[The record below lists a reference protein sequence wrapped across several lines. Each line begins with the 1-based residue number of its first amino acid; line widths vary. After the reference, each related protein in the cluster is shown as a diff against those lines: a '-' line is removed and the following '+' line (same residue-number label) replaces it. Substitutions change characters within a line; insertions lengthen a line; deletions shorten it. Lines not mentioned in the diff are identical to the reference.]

1 MVDALESLAQTKG
14 LNYASS
20 TTRQSNCGTPQRD
33 AIMRRRGPCTC
44 CAVKVAHRRAQSPS
58 PYCIPRPHSAHVSYI
73 RRIALS
79 PTRRLHLLNMLPEDG
94 KSQQPL
100 GFGLAPHRRPLYSTG
115 PVEPHSITLLLRRGT
130 QRASRFVDSTFVTES
145 TKKDHTADKHGNTQ
159 VVP

>member
-1 MVDALESLAQTKG
+1 MHKLLDSQDHSGNYRCLSMVDALESLAQTKG

-100 GFGLAPHRRPLYSTG
+100 VSASRLIGVHCTRPG
-115 PVEPHSITLLLRRGT
+115 PWSRIVSRCCCAEAHSVPLDSWT
-130 QRASRFVDSTFVTES
+130 QRS
-145 TKKDHTADKHGNTQ
+145 
-159 VVP
+159 